1 MEDIFGGRNFFGLRP
16 AVRTFGVENLS
27 HRNHYMTSEG
37 LRVLVNDLA
46 VYDQYDDGRE
56 ITVAVVDG
64 YCW

>member
-1 MEDIFGGRNFFGLRP
+1 
-16 AVRTFGVENLS
+16 
-27 HRNHYMTSEG
+27 MTSEG